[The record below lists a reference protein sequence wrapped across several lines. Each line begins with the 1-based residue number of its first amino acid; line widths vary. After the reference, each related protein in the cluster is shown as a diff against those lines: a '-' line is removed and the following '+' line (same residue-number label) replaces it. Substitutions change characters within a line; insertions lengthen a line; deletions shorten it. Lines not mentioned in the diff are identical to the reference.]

1 MNHRIDQLV
10 AGYAKGD
17 AISQEVR
24 MLRDVLHELGYASD
38 VFVPKQH
45 IAPDAVDDCLPLD
58 AYNPTVGEGVI
69 LHYSTGSPVNAAFEA
84 SRGRRIVRYHNI
96 TPAEFFDGYD
106 DDVASELRAARTRL
120 AEMVAVAD
128 EFWSASAYN
137 AGELVPFGVKRSKV
151 LHLLFRLSEF
161 EAGEDSGLRKR
172 FKGNLTNWLF
182 VGRIAPNKCIEDL
195 ILAYAWYYR
204 QISNRSRLIVVGS
217 EYSCP
222 RYYAMLRL
230 LTARLRLPNVC
241 FTGYVGNEAR
251 ATLYDCADVFVM
263 ASRHEGYGLPL
274 VEAMSLH
281 VPVVARCVGGVPEAM
296 GNAGVM
302 FDNLTPIE
310 LATLLHRVC
319 ADTTLRADVMASQAR
334 RLAEVQARDVR
345 NEVAMILGLT

>member
-1 MNHRIDQLV
+1 MTKRIDQLV
-10 AGYAKGD
+10 AGYATGD

-38 VFVPKQH
+38 IFVPRQH
-45 IAPDAVDDCLPLD
+45 MAPDVVADCRPLD
-58 AYNPTVGEGVI
+58 DYDPAAAESTI
-69 LHYSTGSPVNAAFEA
+69 LHYSTESPVNAAFAA
-84 SRGRRIVRYHNI
+84 SRGRRIVKYHNI

-106 DDVASELRAARTRL
+106 DDVAAELRQARAGLAAL
-120 AEMVAVAD
+120 ANVAD
-128 EFWSASAYN
+128 EFWSDSAYN

-161 EAGEDSGLRKR
+161 EAGEDPRLRRR
-172 FKGNLTNWLF
+172 FKGHLTNWLF

-230 LTARLRLPNVC
+230 LTARLGLPNVC
-241 FTGYVGNEAR
+241 FTGYLYHGR

-263 ASRHEGYGLPL
+263 ASRHEGYCLPL
-274 VEAMSLH
+274 VEAMALGT
-281 VPVVARCVGGVPEAM
+281 PVVARHAGGMPEALD
-296 GNAGVM
+296 GAGVM
-302 FDNLTPIE
+302 FDNLTPAE
-310 LATLLHRVC
+310 LAALVHRVC
-319 ADTTLRADVMASQAR
+319 NDAELRGEIMASQRR
-334 RLAEVQARDVR
+334 RLEAIRARDVR
-345 NEVAMILGLT
+345 REVAEALGVS